1 MVGTLVVATIALLV
15 VSSSTASVN
24 VPPVSIP
31 IIYFGMILDYVVLF
45 IDNSVSDLIPF
56 FFNSCIIIQKE
67 GIIL

>member
-1 MVGTLVVATIALLV
+1 
-15 VSSSTASVN
+15 
-24 VPPVSIP
+24 
-31 IIYFGMILDYVVLF
+31 MILDYVVLF